1 MNRINWEM
9 VGAVAG
15 IISVIIAVILGW
27 NQLRAMVSWPLILL
41 IATLLVALIVLV
53 VIRKRLTALLNR
65 TRAMFES
72 IKARVKRFQ
81 AYMRGE
87 LEQCRSELKI
97 ERKKYDEERAKVD
110 KLTLALATL
119 SHHVLS
125 LFDER
130 MEKPD
135 DLKWSGA
142 LSESERAVRCARAAL
157 SHHVTKVVYYDP
169 SYPQSW
175 IRGENAEKTRDY
187 FVDRWFVEKNAQ
199 QLKNWIDKVLKNGLA
214 YRSLIVFA
222 QDIVPETVAEVPN
235 ETCLLRKYLGAGGRV
250 VWWGDIPFWRQ
261 GKAGGALDYW
271 EHAGPLGILG
281 VSYYNY
287 RFRWNPPKEGGG
299 GIWDSDLPSEITL
312 MGRDIGL
319 TCPRN
324 GIRIRPVPCQDVDV
338 AYVMIPQKT
347 FTITDVP
354 QYGRDTGDFALC
366 WKKNF
371 NERYP
376 HNGFMQYF
384 TGEFLWR
391 DDTKAN
397 FFKFAIAGWP
407 LFFD

>member
-9 VGAVAG
+9 IGAVAG
-15 IISVIIAVILGW
+15 VISVIMAVILGW
-27 NQLRAMVSWPLILL
+27 NQLRTMVSWPMILL
-41 IATLLVALIVLV
+41 IAILLVVLIVLV
-53 VIRKRLTALLNR
+53 AIRRKWAGLWNR
-65 TRAMFES
+65 TKAMVES
-72 IKARVKRFQ
+72 IKARVKRFR
-81 AYMRGE
+81 ACLRGD
-87 LEQCRSELKI
+87 LEQCYSELKT
-97 ERKKYDEERAKVD
+97 EREKYKEERAKVD

-119 SHHVLS
+119 SQHVLS

-135 DLKWSGA
+135 ELEWGGA
-142 LSESERAVRCARAAL
+142 LAASKRAARCARAAL
-157 SHHVTKVVYYDP
+157 CHHVTKIVYYDP
-169 SYPQSW
+169 IYPASW
-175 IRGENAEKTRDY
+175 MKGENAEKTRDY

-199 QLKNWIDKVLKNGLA
+199 QLRDWIHEVLKRRLA
-214 YRSLIVFA
+214 YKSLIVFA

-235 ETCLLRKYLGAGGRV
+235 ETCLLRRYLNAGGRV

-261 GKAGGALDYW
+261 GKTDEALEYW
-271 EHAGPLGILG
+271 DNSGPQAVLG

-287 RFRWNPPKEGGG
+287 HFSWNPPKEGGG
-299 GIWDSDLPSEITL
+299 RIWDSDLPPEITP

-319 TCPRN
+319 TYPRK
-324 GIRIRPVPCQDVDV
+324 GIRVRPVPCQDVDV
-338 AYVMIPQKT
+338 AYAVIQQKT
-347 FTITDVP
+347 FRITDIS
-354 QYGRDTGDFALC
+354 QYGRGTGDFALC

-376 HNGFMQYF
+376 HSGFMQYF
-384 TGEFLWR
+384 IGEFLWR